1 MSLKHVVLLQ
11 VQLLQQR
18 KLAPSN
24 STWRVMQHCTILPD
38 ITVLIGL
45 EGSAPRVN
53 NRCQGCSD
61 EFCKDIW
68 CNSDPTNEGHSTLL
82 CGTVLGHIVTDLNA
96 IVTEGEQK
104 YKFEI
109 FPVVK
114 EEDDRRY
121 NKLSDY
127 SIFRIF
133 NKIIYAI
140 LEVKLRVGTKL
151 TNADK
156 DDLAQLFLEVLYLHE
171 DEKNVVVEKPMC
183 ILTDGY
189 SWHFIL
195 TDVSKRPFEFVQ
207 LFTIITKGNWG
218 LSTSTICNIMLSHV
232 ETTA

>member
-11 VQLLQQR
+11 VQLLHNR
-18 KLAPSN
+18 KLAPSK
-24 STWRVMQHCTILPD
+24 STWRAMQHCKILPD

-45 EGSAPRVN
+45 NGLSPTAN
-53 NRCQGCSD
+53 KRCLGCSD

-96 IVTEGEQK
+96 ILTEGEQK

-151 TNADK
+151 TDADR
-156 DDLAQLFLEVLYLHE
+156 DDLAQLFLEVLYLQENENH
-171 DEKNVVVEKPMC
+171 VVVQKPMC

-195 TDVSKRPFEFVQ
+195 TDVSKRPFKFVQ
-207 LFTIITKGNWG
+207 LFTIITKDNWG